1 MPEMDGGG
9 AGLKNQAHEMTDTK
23 ANPAKTQTA
32 ADDLPPTE
40 AQAGGA
46 LVAADT
52 GSVVIEVSPKV
63 EAEAEAAEAEAA
75 EAEAAEAE
83 AAAEVEAAEA
93 LATAALVALA
103 TAKAKAKAAAEAKA
117 NPNQA
122 KVAAMLAKAG
132 GAPVAAKTE
141 PETKPGPLALK
152 SNLASIAAAMM
163 LAQICERAFMEH
175 QLAACHFKFYSF
187 CEHAPVPCVYVT
199 CVCTPPGTALTA
211 PPTESDRATRR
222 GVLRPVELYHRRHV
236 HLGVH
241 RRRL

>member
-1 MPEMDGGG
+1 MDGGG

-32 ADDLPPTE
+32 AGAPPPTE
-40 AQAGGA
+40 IPAGCA

-52 GSVVIEVSPKV
+52 GSVVSEVSPKV
-63 EAEAEAAEAEAA
+63 EAEVKAA

-103 TAKAKAKAAAEAKA
+103 TAKVKAKAAAEAKA

-122 KVAAMLAKAG
+122 KVAAML
-132 GAPVAAKTE
+132 PV
-141 PETKPGPLALK
+141 PLALE
-152 SNLASIAAAMM
+152 SNLASISAASM

-199 CVCTPPGTALTA
+199 CVCTPPGTAPTTLTA
-211 PPTESDRATRR
+211 PHTKSDRATAQGCSSSR
-222 GVLRPVELYHRRHV
+222 
-236 HLGVH
+236 
-241 RRRL
+241 